1 MQMRAISQLAS
12 DGGNQAA
19 GLASR
24 PFGGILAISS
34 PQPSKQYKN
43 FLKSAMLASNSNVQ
57 T

>member
-19 GLASR
+19 GQASR

-34 PQPSKQYKN
+34 TATEQ
-43 FLKSAMLASNSNVQ
+43 AI
-57 T
+57 